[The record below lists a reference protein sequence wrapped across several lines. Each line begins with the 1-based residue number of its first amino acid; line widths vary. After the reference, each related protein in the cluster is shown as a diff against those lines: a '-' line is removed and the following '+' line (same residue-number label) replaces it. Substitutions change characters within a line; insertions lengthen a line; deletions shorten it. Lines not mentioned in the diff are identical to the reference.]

1 VKASA
6 LSPGYIYMFP
16 SAVIV
21 VLLSVVISG
30 TEIGKTS
37 SYWGSIQSGKDH
49 AYEREITG
57 RIEYQE

>member
-1 VKASA
+1 
-6 LSPGYIYMFP
+6 MFP
-16 SAVIV
+16 SVVIV
-21 VLLSVVISG
+21 VFLSVVISG

-37 SYWGSIQSGKDH
+37 NYWGIIQSGKDH